1 MDFKSIIQDKMKKDN
16 LTAYKLSKL
25 SGVAE
30 SQLSLFFRS
39 KRTLTISTLEKLLNV
54 LKLTIDEK
62 CFNCP
67 YKNKK
72 TKNLNI

>member
-1 MDFKSIIQDKMKKDN
+1 MDFKNIIQDKMKKDN

-30 SQLSLFFRS
+30 SQLSLFFRG
-39 KRTLTISTLEKLLNV
+39 KRTLTIPALQKLMNV
-54 LKLTIDEK
+54 LKLAIDEK

-67 YKNKK
+67 YKDKK
-72 TKNLNI
+72 NKNLNI

>member
-1 MDFKSIIQDKMKKDN
+1 MDFKTFIQDKMIKDN
-16 LTAYKLSKL
+16 MTAYRLSKL

-30 SQLSLFFRS
+30 SQLSLFFRG
-39 KRTLTISTLEKLLNV
+39 KRTLTIPALEKLMNV

-67 YKNKK
+67 YTHQKIKK
-72 TKNLNI
+72 